1 MVFDILTQGDFADFR
16 FVEILQSVV
25 RRRIRCMIDSPID
38 PGVAFTNVVMTR
50 QRRLETGLALL
61 LKDGDST

>member
-1 MVFDILTQGDFADFR
+1 MILDILTQGDFADFR

-25 RRRIRCMIDSPID
+25 RRRIRCVIDSPID
-38 PGVAFTNVVMTR
+38 AGIAFTNVVMTR
-50 QRRLETGLALL
+50 QRRLKTGLALL